1 MTINETVYTTKT
13 AFGHSIY
20 KVRTVDV
27 QPLDDNEGDST
38 TAPPPPTPS
47 NDGTTDSDI
56 EPLESHNKDVDSNV
70 DIDELT
76 RLEAGSPEELD
87 ESRTNDIVRE
97 IEDVEV
103 LR

>member
-38 TAPPPPTPS
+38 TVPPPSPS
-47 NDGTTDSDI
+47 DNGITESNI
-56 EPLESHNKDVDSNV
+56 EPLEPHNKDDDSNV